1 MIRRTIREWERIGYG
16 TDESTIPAPHADR
29 IAAQA
34 RASTFSGLG
43 GEGVLEHGRK
53 GLRARGV
60 VGVIA
65 TRDCQLEILPKIEG
79 AGETGVDDATLRHR
93 LIHMLAVARDIR
105 IDSGAMTQLA
115 WQRDTILEL
124 LIRLYCSK
132 LADAVRQGIP
142 QQYTNQEDDLPALRG
157 RLDVIRQFSTLA
169 VSPQKLACRFDTRSP
184 DIALNQVMRAAIG
197 KLSRLAQAPDNLRV
211 LRELRFAYADISE
224 VSPGALRWDLI
235 VLDRTNTRWREL
247 LSLARLFLGDR
258 HQQTSAGTIEGHAL
272 LFEMNVLFEEYVG
285 RLLARALA
293 GTNLSV
299 SAQGGH
305 RDCLFEGE
313 TGKFRTRPDLIIRQ
327 GSRIALIIDTKWKRM
342 TRIDDPKQGV
352 SQADV
357 YQLMV
362 YGRLYDCPH
371 VVLLYP
377 HHGELPPDPILH
389 RYSIAMPGAKESL
402 FVATL
407 NVTGPHRK
415 HETALRDL
423 ILDRLRSAT
432 ALGGKGALSR

>member
-1 MIRRTIREWERIGYG
+1 MIRRTIREWERISYG
-16 TDESTIPAPHADR
+16 PDETAIPVSQADQL
-29 IAAQA
+29 ATEA
-34 RASTFSGLG
+34 RASAFSGLG

-65 TRDCQLEILPKIEG
+65 TPGCQLEILPKIEG
-79 AGETGVDDATLRHR
+79 AGESAVDDATLRHR
-93 LIHMLAVARDIR
+93 LIHMLAMARDIR
-105 IDSGAMTQLA
+105 IDARAITQLG

-132 LADAVRQGIP
+132 LVDAVRQGIP
-142 QQYTNQEDDLPALRG
+142 QQYTDQEDDLPTLRG
-157 RLDVIRQFSTLA
+157 RLDVTRQFSTLA
-169 VSPQKLACRFDTRSP
+169 VSPQRLACRFDARSP

-197 KLSRLAQAPDNLRV
+197 KLSRLAKAPDNQRA
-211 LRELRFAYADISE
+211 LRELSFAYADISE

-258 HQQTSAGTIEGHAL
+258 HQQTSAGPIDGYAL
-272 LFEMNVLFEEYVG
+272 LFEMNILFEEYVA

-293 GTNLSV
+293 GTDLSV

-313 TGKFRTRPDLIIRQ
+313 TGRFRTRPDLIVRR
-327 GSRIALIIDTKWKRM
+327 GSRIAMIIDTKWKRI

-357 YQLMV
+357 YQLMA
-362 YGRLYDCPH
+362 YGRLYNCPS

-377 HHGELPPDPILH
+377 HHGGLPPNPILQ
-389 RYSIAMPGAKESL
+389 RYSIAMPGAQESL

-407 NVTGPHRK
+407 DVTGPHQK

-423 ILDRLRSAT
+423 ILDRLNTAT
-432 ALGGKGALSR
+432 AA

>member
-16 TDESTIPAPHADR
+16 TDETTIPAPQADR

-34 RASTFSGLG
+34 RASAFSGLG

-79 AGETGVDDATLRHR
+79 AGETGVDNATLRHR

-105 IDSGAMTQLA
+105 IDAGAMTQLA

-142 QQYTNQEDDLPALRG
+142 QQYTDQEDDLPALRG
-157 RLDVIRQFSTLA
+157 RLDVTRQFSTLA
-169 VSPQKLACRFDTRSP
+169 VSPHKLACLFDARSP
-184 DIALNQVMRAAIG
+184 DTALNQVMRAAIS
-197 KLSRLAQAPDNLRV
+197 KLSRLAQAPDNQRA
-211 LRELRFAYADISE
+211 LRELSFAYADISE

-235 VLDRTNTRWREL
+235 VLHRTNTRWREL
-247 LSLARLFLGDR
+247 LSLARLFLSDR
-258 HQQTSAGTIEGHAL
+258 HQQTSAGPIDGHAL
-272 LFEMNVLFEEYVG
+272 LFEMNVLFEEYVAS
-285 RLLARALA
+285 LLARALA
-293 GTNLSV
+293 GTHLSV

-313 TGKFRTRPDLIIRQ
+313 TGRFRTRPDLIIRR
-327 GSRIALIIDTKWKRM
+327 GSQIDLIIDTKWKRM
-342 TRIDDPKQGV
+342 TRIDDPKRGV

-357 YQLMV
+357 YQLMA

-377 HHGELPPDPILH
+377 HHGGLPPNPILQ
-389 RYSIAMPGAKESL
+389 RYSIAMPGAQERL

-407 NVTGPHRK
+407 DVTGPHRK

-423 ILDRLRSAT
+423 ILYRLNSAIT
-432 ALGGKGALSR
+432 A

>member
-16 TDESTIPAPHADR
+16 TDETTIPVPQADR

-34 RASTFSGLG
+34 RASAFSGLG

-65 TRDCQLEILPKIEG
+65 TPDCQLEILPKIEG
-79 AGETGVDDATLRHR
+79 AGESGVDNATLRHR
-93 LIHMLAVARDIR
+93 LIYMLALALDIR
-105 IDSGAMTQLA
+105 IDVRAVTQLA
-115 WQRDTILEL
+115 WQRHTILEL

-142 QQYTNQEDDLPALRG
+142 QLYTSQEDDLPVLRG
-157 RLDVIRQFSTLA
+157 RLDVTRQFSTLA
-169 VSPQKLACRFDTRSP
+169 VSPQKLACRFDARSP
-184 DIALNQVMRAAIG
+184 DIPLNQIMRAAIG
-197 KLSRLAQAPDNLRV
+197 KLSRLAQAQENQRA
-211 LRELRFAYADISE
+211 LRELSFAYADISE
-224 VSPGALRWDLI
+224 VSPAALRWDLI

-258 HQQTSAGTIEGHAL
+258 HQQTSAGPIDGHAL
-272 LFEMNVLFEEYVG
+272 LFEMNVLFEEYVA
-285 RLLARALA
+285 RLLARTLA
-293 GTNLSV
+293 DTNLRV

-305 RDCLFEGE
+305 RDCLFEGD
-313 TGKFRTRPDLIIRQ
+313 TGRFRTRPDLIVRQ
-327 GSRIALIIDTKWKRM
+327 GSRIALIIDTKWKRI
-342 TRIDDPKQGV
+342 TRIDDPKRGV
-352 SQADV
+352 NQADV
-357 YQLMV
+357 YQLMA

-371 VVLLYP
+371 VMLLYP
-377 HHGELPPDPILH
+377 HHGGLRPDPILQQ
-389 RYSIAMPGAKESL
+389 YAIAMPEAQESL

-407 NVTGPHRK
+407 DVTGPYRK

-423 ILDRLRSAT
+423 ILDRLNSAI
-432 ALGGKGALSR
+432 AA

>member
-1 MIRRTIREWERIGYG
+1 MIRRTIREWERISYG
-16 TDESTIPAPHADR
+16 TDETAIPASQADQL
-29 IAAQA
+29 AAEA
-34 RASTFSGLG
+34 RASAFSGLG

-65 TRDCQLEILPKIEG
+65 TPGCQLEILPKIEG
-79 AGETGVDDATLRHR
+79 AGESAVDDATLRHR
-93 LIHMLAVARDIR
+93 LIHMLAMARDIR
-105 IDSGAMTQLA
+105 IDARAITQLG

-132 LADAVRQGIP
+132 LVDAVRQGIP
-142 QQYTNQEDDLPALRG
+142 QQYTDQEDDLPTLRG
-157 RLDVIRQFSTLA
+157 RLDVTRQFSTLA
-169 VSPQKLACRFDTRSP
+169 VSPQRLACRFDARSP

-197 KLSRLAQAPDNLRV
+197 KLSRLAQAPDNQRV
-211 LRELRFAYADISE
+211 LRELSFAYADISE

-258 HQQTSAGTIEGHAL
+258 HQQTSAGPIDGHAL
-272 LFEMNVLFEEYVG
+272 LFEMNILFEEYVA

-293 GTNLSV
+293 GTDLSV

-313 TGKFRTRPDLIIRQ
+313 TGRFRTRPDLIVRR
-327 GSRIALIIDTKWKRM
+327 GSRIALIIDTKWKRI

-357 YQLMV
+357 YQLMA
-362 YGRLYDCPH
+362 YGRLYECPC

-377 HHGELPPDPILH
+377 HHGGLPPDPILQ
-389 RYSIAMPGAKESL
+389 RYSIARRGAHESL
-402 FVATL
+402 FVTTL
-407 NVTGPHRK
+407 DVTGPRQK
-415 HETALRDL
+415 HETALRNL
-423 ILDRLRSAT
+423 ILDRLNAAT
-432 ALGGKGALSR
+432 AA